1 MCVCVCAC
9 ACVCVC
15 VCVCRGGVV
24 VRALDSQPKGW
35 WFESHRDYWRLNIRS
50 IVVNY
55 HLMFP
60 VHTSPPSCN
69 GYLAFAGVQIQLNAL
84 TYQLQEFASTGSE
97 CLLRAQG
104 KYAA

>member
-1 MCVCVCAC
+1 M
-9 ACVCVC
+9 C
-15 VCVCRGGVV
+15 VCVCRGGVI

-60 VHTSPPSCN
+60 VHTSP
-69 GYLAFAGVQIQLNAL
+69 FAGVPIQL
-84 TYQLQEFASTGSE
+84 T
-97 CLLRAQG
+97 
-104 KYAA
+104 AAAVPTCTFTKRNC

>member
-1 MCVCVCAC
+1 M
-9 ACVCVC
+9 
-15 VCVCRGGVV
+15 CRGGVI

-84 TYQLQEFASTGSE
+84 TYQLVTYRLFYGKMD
-97 CLLRAQG
+97 CLPARVGLFKAYLQSCMKARFIHL
-104 KYAA
+104 